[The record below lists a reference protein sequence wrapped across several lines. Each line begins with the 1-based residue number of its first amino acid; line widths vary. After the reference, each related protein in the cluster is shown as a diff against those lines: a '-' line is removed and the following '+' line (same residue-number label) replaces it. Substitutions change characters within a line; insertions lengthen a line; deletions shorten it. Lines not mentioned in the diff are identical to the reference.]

1 MTTTGRPCRSCDE
14 HLNKRASARL
24 NEPFCL
30 PIQARARS
38 SSELGHDLQQHV
50 TAPSSS
56 PVCYGLQ
63 HRLGNLDNPPF
74 AKRFVASSLAK
85 HRPPEKNFTCR
96 VRQSAFTTC
105 TACPLPPNRHDST
118 LSIPCSAVDRFTDF
132 MKHHRSVLAQWET
145 GPFRAIPYL
154 LCYPGSSSR
163 PAQSCAFP
171 YRPARWHKGHSTKVT
186 KGAPRYPKR
195 QQAPASAGRSSCPT
209 CAGGSIKRV
218 CSIGPQTTGTRHKE
232 DLAPPGNRTPT
243 SSVGGMNPNH

>member
-1 MTTTGRPCRSCDE
+1 MTYSNTSLLPVAPQFATGFNIGLATSTTR
-14 HLNKRASARL
+14 HLQNASW
-24 NEPFCL
+24 
-30 PIQARARS
+30 QA
-38 SSELGHDLQQHV
+38 LWQNTVHL
-50 TAPSSS
+50 
-56 PVCYGLQ
+56 
-63 HRLGNLDNPPF
+63 
-74 AKRFVASSLAK
+74 K
-85 HRPPEKNFTCR
+85 KNFTCR